1 MNFNPYT
8 TKIYLYT
15 IYLLI
20 INHDKVKIKILDIYD
35 DNIHHNNYNT
45 IIGNIYHIINGNFYK
60 NID

>member
-35 DNIHHNNYNT
+35 YNLHHNNYNT
-45 IIGNIYHIINGNFYK
+45 IIGNISQKINESFYK